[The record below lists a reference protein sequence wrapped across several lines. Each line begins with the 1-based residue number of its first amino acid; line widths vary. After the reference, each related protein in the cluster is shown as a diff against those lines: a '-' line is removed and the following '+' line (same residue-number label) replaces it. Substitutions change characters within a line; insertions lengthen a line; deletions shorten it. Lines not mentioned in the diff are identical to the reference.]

1 MILASGVRGRGF
13 NSRSA
18 PSFSLHS
25 VEAIQIIEMTVTLSF
40 LLIIWFSWAHSIC
53 CCRIWIGLSVG
64 TVAAPRSSKLIAIYL
79 CLPSIIEGIDDIT
92 SESLAVI
99 DAWEII
105 LESHCS
111 SHVLPYALCR
121 SIAHA
126 INCLVVTW
134 LHSATWVHI
143 NRWIMLAAPH

>member
-64 TVAAPRSSKLIAIYL
+64 TVATPRSSKLIAIYL
-79 CLPSIIEGIDDIT
+79 CLPSIIERIDDIT
-92 SESLAVI
+92 SERLAVI
-99 DAWEII
+99 DAWKII
-105 LESHCS
+105 LEGHSTNILSC
-111 SHVLPYALCR
+111 ALCH
-121 SIAHA
+121 SIAHT
-126 INCLVVTW
+126 IDGLIVTW
-134 LHSATWVHI
+134 LHSAAWVHI
-143 NRWIMLAAPH
+143 YRSFMLAASH